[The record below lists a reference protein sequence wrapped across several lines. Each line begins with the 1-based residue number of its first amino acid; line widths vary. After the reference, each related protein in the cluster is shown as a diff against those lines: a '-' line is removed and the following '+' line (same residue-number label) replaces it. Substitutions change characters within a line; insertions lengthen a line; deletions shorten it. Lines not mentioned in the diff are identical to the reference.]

1 MIIIVDSPKPMTKL
15 ISPDRRHSDS
25 LKWKLF
31 AKPDTD
37 ILPMWVADMDFA
49 SPPEVIAAIKERA
62 DHGVFGYTMAP
73 DSTTAIVVEYLRNTH
88 GQTVDAQEIVWLP
101 GLVPALSVAARAVA
115 APSGNALIM
124 PPVYTPFFHAPAD
137 GGLEKI
143 EAPLLRDPESGR
155 YSIDIDAL
163 EKAVTPTTKLLILC
177 NPHNPVGRAFTKEE
191 LSAVAN
197 FCAQRDIVLCSDEV
211 HCDLILDDLPHHS
224 AIALEGSGGLRTITL
239 MAPSKTY
246 NIAGLGFSFAVIPD
260 AKLRTA
266 FRKAMGG
273 FVPPLSAIAYHAAE
287 AAYRHGEPWRQTL
300 LTELRQNRDLIA
312 AETNTI
318 PGMSVARI
326 EATYLAWID
335 CTDLDIGDASHAQQ
349 FFYDQAAIAFSKG
362 SDYGDK
368 NYIRMNFGC
377 PTATMAEAFQRIRN
391 ALETHAQTHG
401 DGVPQ

>member
-1 MIIIVDSPKPMTKL
+1 MSEL

-25 LKWKLF
+25 LKWQLF

-73 DSTTAIVVEYLRNTH
+73 DSTTAAVIAYLKNTH
-88 GQTVDAQEIVWLP
+88 GQSVDAKEIVWLP
-101 GLVPALSVAARAVA
+101 GLVPALSTAARAVA
-115 APSGNALIM
+115 SPGGNALIM

-143 EAPLLRDPESGR
+143 EAPLQRDPESGR
-155 YSIDIDAL
+155 YTIDIQAL
-163 EKAVTPTTKLLILC
+163 ENSVTPATKLLILC
-177 NPHNPVGRAFTKEE
+177 NPHNPVGRAFSKDE
-191 LSAVAN
+191 LTAVAD
-197 FCAQRDIVLCSDEV
+197 FCAQRDIVLCSDEI
-211 HCDLILDDLPHHS
+211 HCDLILDDLPHHT
-224 AIALEGSGGLRTITL
+224 AIALEGRDGLRTITL

-266 FRKAMGG
+266 FRNAMGG
-273 FVPPLSAIAYHAAE
+273 FVPPLSAISYHAAE

-300 LTELRQNRDLIA
+300 LTELRQNRDLLTTEINA
-312 AETNTI
+312 I
-318 PGMSVARI
+318 PGMRVAHI

-335 CTDLDIGDASHAQQ
+335 CTGLDIGNASQAQQ
-349 FFYDQAAIAFSKG
+349 FFYEKAGIAFSKG

-368 NYIRMNFGC
+368 NFIRMNFGC
-377 PTATMAEAFQRIRN
+377 PTATMTEAFQRIRQ
-391 ALETHAQTHG
+391 ALA
-401 DGVPQ
+401 